1 MKQALPNTIMHT
13 YIKFSANLFEIVALV
28 IQHQLSRSLQEM
40 RQLHPLHPL
49 HPLHLYTDE
58 KLRLCTRYD
67 SQAACCGLWLLA
79 LN

>member
-1 MKQALPNTIMHT
+1 MKQALPNTMMHT
-13 YIKFSANLFEIVALV
+13 CIKFSANLFEIVALV
-28 IQHQLSRSLQEM
+28 IQHQLSRSFQEM
-40 RQLHPLHPL
+40 RQF

-67 SQAACCGLWLLA
+67 SQAAYCGLWLLA

>member
-1 MKQALPNTIMHT
+1 MKQALPNTMMHT

-28 IQHQLSRSLQEM
+28 IQHQLSRSFQEM
-40 RQLHPLHPL
+40 RQF
-49 HPLHLYTDE
+49 HLYTDE

>member
-1 MKQALPNTIMHT
+1 MMHM
-13 YIKFSANLFEIVALV
+13 FSANLLEIVALV
-28 IQHQLSRSLQEM
+28 IRHQLSRSFQEM
-40 RQLHPLHPL
+40 RQLYPFY
-49 HPLHLYTDE
+49 LYTDE